1 MEEFLPNPNE
11 TPTPPIPTNTPA
23 EPPPNR
29 ERLKMISVSSPK
41 VVNNTIRHLYTLG
54 FAEVTE
60 WSPLQPTPNPNEV
73 MSVLSRN
80 VTING

>member
-1 MEEFLPNPNE
+1 MEEFLPKTDE
-11 TPTPPIPTNTPA
+11 TPASPLPTNPPT
-23 EPPPNR
+23 EPSP
-29 ERLKMISVSSPK
+29 ERLKMILVSSPR
-41 VVNNTIRHLYTLG
+41 VVNSTIRTLYTLG

-80 VTING
+80 VTIN